1 MAEKLAS
8 SIISLLL
15 GLTNYPLGK
24 QFIVFITSIM
34 PVLELRGGLIAAAL
48 LDLSPWESYMIATAS
63 VIMMIIS
70 FGMIGK
76 IST

>member
-8 SIISLLL
+8 SIISLLS

>member
-1 MAEKLAS
+1 MINTAKKLAS
-8 SIISLLL
+8 SIISLFS

-48 LDLSPWESYMIATAS
+48 PDLSPW
-63 VIMMIIS
+63 
-70 FGMIGK
+70 
-76 IST
+76 

>member
-8 SIISLLL
+8 YIISLLS

-48 LDLSPWESYMIATAS
+48 PDLSPW
-63 VIMMIIS
+63 
-70 FGMIGK
+70 
-76 IST
+76 